1 MDLRCEGCAGCC
13 VDWRPLAPEAAGS
26 DRAGRRPPLD
36 DAYDL
41 VPLTR
46 DEVVEFLDRGLGDV
60 MTPRLFEPAE
70 ADDRV
75 RIDGIDLA
83 AVGDRPVFVVG
94 LRKPPKPVA
103 PIGTDDPRWLDSCVF
118 LDPATLQCRIHDDD
132 AYPRTCAAYPGHN
145 LALDAETE
153 CERVEAAGGGERLL
167 DDEPPAD
174 LPAPAFGP
182 QALGSTVFAYPDPD
196 DLAGTVARVR
206 DGETTAADRARF
218 VGAAAGSRPGSLS
231 VDRDRMADAR
241 ARAGEADSWAG
252 RAIREWSDRAGD
264 GGAGEDGAGDGGSV
278 VGTGVALDA
287 DARERLV
294 RELEDDAGAPPT
306 PGWD

>member
-1 MDLRCEGCAGCC
+1 MELRCEGCAGCC

-26 DRAGRRPPLD
+26 DRAGPRPPLD
-36 DAYDL
+36 DVYDL

-46 DEVVEFLDRGLGDV
+46 DEAVGFLDRGLGDV

-70 ADDRV
+70 SDDRV
-75 RIDGIDLA
+75 RIDGVDLA
-83 AVGDRPVFVVG
+83 AAGDRPVFVVG

-103 PIGTDDPRWLDSCVF
+103 PIGTEEARWLDACVF
-118 LDPATLQCRIHDDD
+118 LDPLTLQCRIHDDD
-132 AYPRTCAAYPGHN
+132 AYPRTCSTYPGHN
-145 LALDAETE
+145 LALDAETG

-196 DLAGTVARVR
+196 DLGGTVARLR
-206 DGETTAADRARF
+206 DGDATADDRARF

-241 ARAGEADSWAG
+241 TRAREADSWAG
-252 RAIREWSDRAGD
+252 RAIREWRERTEAD
-264 GGAGEDGAGDGGSV
+264 
-278 VGTGVALDA
+278 GVAVDLDA

-294 RELEDDAGAPPT
+294 RELEDDAGAPGT
-306 PGWD
+306 PGWE

>member
-1 MDLRCEGCAGCC
+1 MELRCEGCAGCC
-13 VDWRPLAPEAAGS
+13 VDWRPLTPEAAGS

-36 DAYDL
+36 DVYDL

-46 DEVVEFLDRGLGDV
+46 DEAVRFLDRGLGDV

-70 ADDRV
+70 GDDRV
-75 RIDGIDLA
+75 RIDGVDLA
-83 AVGDRPVFVVG
+83 AVDGRPVFVVG

-103 PIGTDDPRWLDSCVF
+103 PIGTDEPRWLDACVF
-118 LDPATLQCRIHDDD
+118 LDPTTLQCRIHDDD

-167 DDEPPAD
+167 GDEPPAD

-182 QALGSTVFAYPDPD
+182 QALGSTVFAYPDQD
-196 DLAGTVARVR
+196 DLEGAVMRIR

-231 VDRDRMADAR
+231 VDRDRMAEAR
-241 ARAGEADSWAG
+241 ARARAADSWAG
-252 RAIREWSDRAGD
+252 RAIREWSKRAGD
-264 GGAGEDGAGDGGSV
+264 DGAGDDGTTDGAG
-278 VGTGVALDA
+278 VGLGA